1 MLLNI
6 EWVNNEMEEEIK
18 WYLETNE
25 NKNTT
30 TPNLWDT
37 WKSVLRGKFI
47 ALQAYLK
54 KQENVQINDLT
65 LHLMRELEKEQQTNG
80 KNIQ

>member
-1 MLLNI
+1 M
-6 EWVNNEMEEEIK
+6 
-18 WYLETNE
+18 
-25 NKNTT
+25 

-54 KQENVQINDLT
+54 EQEQAQINNLT
-65 LHLMRELEKEQQTNG
+65 LHVKKLEKEQCTKPKVRGRNEIIKFKAE
-80 KNIQ
+80 KNKKRV